1 MPTPAA
7 APAFVLF
14 MATVL
19 VAALQGLAAS
29 GHFPPQQRSRAL
41 QSGAGVLVL
50 YGTIAIAAA
59 AVAAAAATAWRAI
72 PWPAAIIGGG
82 ATLLAAPMVLRL
94 FPDRFVDGHS
104 ALLGFAGAA
113 AVLALLMIWMTF
125 AGGR

>member
-1 MPTPAA
+1 MPTTAA
-7 APAFVLF
+7 APALALF
-14 MATVL
+14 MTIVL

-41 QSGAGVLVL
+41 QSGAGVIVL

-59 AVAAAAATAWRAI
+59 AVAAAASIAWYAI

-82 ATLLAAPMVLRL
+82 AMLLAAPMVLRL
-94 FPDRFVDGHS
+94 LPDRFVDGRG

-113 AVLALLMIWMTF
+113 AVFALMMIWMTF